1 MKASGSQH
9 KGLAK
14 KCLGCNKSKSLKI
27 TKQKREIT
35 GKKSSEL
42 DGQLHTS
49 SIQLPQLEIQDM
61 QTSLPEAAPG
71 DLKFVQGQFQD
82 FNGKVKLQLFPI
94 DEATRKALEKNN
106 HNPYL
111 ELTLTTRK
119 RISSVVK
126 HLNFK
131 WGSSKLVSGELM
143 LFPYNV
149 YLDNLANSIR
159 WTLEDSDVTAADVH
173 ASLGSPAMF
182 RLRYGWF
189 SNLEQTACQT
199 SMTSHSYEEPNK
211 SFEKHITSGDKLL
224 CKSSKGHGPCHMDD
238 SANQA
243 VETHLLLEKTIQNG
257 VDQKN
262 NSRSVN
268 MSWVDC
274 LSNMSFGAILSE
286 VSETPVN
293 LCHPLPAPNSSLQQ
307 IPMTCDSFDAAIAS
321 VMARH
326 QPSNPSNRLIHSSI
340 LEAEETCHAF
350 PFAKVASSS
359 HNHPASTRDPPATE
373 NCSDMLGPQ
382 VGQASLNNI
391 CPIPVTVDACSEPKS
406 HSEDSLNGGN
416 QFAGMNLSPPDSL
429 GPLEYVAP
437 CSREMNDGETIGLGG
452 LITSSMDA
460 FQNFSIF

>member
-27 TKQKREIT
+27 TKQKWEIT

-71 DLKFVQGQFQD
+71 DLKFVQEQFQD

-131 WGSSKLVSGELM
+131 WGSSKLATGELM

-382 VGQASLNNI
+382 VGQTSLNNI

-437 CSREMNDGETIGLGG
+437 CSREMNDGETIDLGG

>member
-1 MKASGSQH
+1 
-9 KGLAK
+9 
-14 KCLGCNKSKSLKI
+14 
-27 TKQKREIT
+27 
-35 GKKSSEL
+35 
-42 DGQLHTS
+42 
-49 SIQLPQLEIQDM
+49 M
-61 QTSLPEAAPG
+61 QTSFPEAAPG

-131 WGSSKLVSGELM
+131 WGSSKLASGELM

-189 SNLEQTACQT
+189 SNLEQTACPT

-373 NCSDMLGPQ
+373 NCSDM
-382 VGQASLNNI
+382 
-391 CPIPVTVDACSEPKS
+391 T
-406 HSEDSLNGGN
+406 
-416 QFAGMNLSPPDSL
+416 
-429 GPLEYVAP
+429 
-437 CSREMNDGETIGLGG
+437 
-452 LITSSMDA
+452 
-460 FQNFSIF
+460 